1 MDELEILEE
10 RFRTHPSRHPSLTWD
25 EVASALDDPKLV
37 SLAYMEETGG
47 EPDAFAFEGGL
58 YMVDFSHESPKRRS
72 CCYDGKARMA
82 RKRNPPETS
91 AQELAEA
98 HGIALVSEEMYLA
111 LEEAEPL
118 DEKTTSWI
126 LTPDEIRGQG
136 GALFGSRRYGR
147 TFIYCN
153 GADSYYSSRG
163 FRACLRLG

>member
-10 RFRTHPSRHPSLTWD
+10 RFRAHPSRHPSLTWD
-25 EVASALDDPKLV
+25 EVVSALDAQKKV

-47 EPDAFAFEGGL
+47 EPDAFVFGGGL
-58 YMVDFSHESPKRRS
+58 YLVDFSHESPKRRS
-72 CCYDGKARMA
+72 CCYDGKARAA

-91 AQELAEA
+91 AQEIAEA
-98 HGIALVSEEMYLA
+98 HGLELVSEEMYLA
-111 LEEAEPL
+111 LEDIEPL

-126 LTPDEIRGQG
+126 LTPEGMRKQG

-147 TFIYCN
+147 VFIYCN

>member
-47 EPDAFAFEGGL
+47 EPDAFVFRGGL
-58 YMVDFSHESPKRRS
+58 YLVDFSHESPKRRS
-72 CCYDGKARMA
+72 CCYDGKARAA

-111 LEEAEPL
+111 LEDAEPL

>member
-47 EPDAFAFEGGL
+47 EPDAFVFGGGL
-58 YMVDFSHESPKRRS
+58 YLVDFSHESPKRRS
-72 CCYDGKARMA
+72 CCYDGKARAA

-111 LEEAEPL
+111 LEDAEPL
-118 DEKTTSWI
+118 DETTTSWI

-163 FRACLRLG
+163 FRACIKLG

>member
-10 RFRTHPSRHPSLTWD
+10 RFRAHPSRHPSLTWD
-25 EVASALDDPKLV
+25 EVVSALDAQKNA

-47 EPDAFAFEGGL
+47 EPDAFVFVGGL
-58 YMVDFSHESPKRRS
+58 YMVDFSHESPKSRS
-72 CCYDGKARMA
+72 CCYDGKARA
-82 RKRNPPETS
+82 ERKRNPPETS

-98 HGIALVSEEMYLA
+98 HGLALVSEEMYLS
-111 LEEAEPL
+111 LEDTEPL

-126 LTPDEIRGQG
+126 LTPEDMRGQG

-153 GADSYYSSRG
+153 GAGSYYSSRG
-163 FRACLRLG
+163 FRVCLRLG

>member
-10 RFRTHPSRHPSLTWD
+10 RFRAHPSRHPSLTWD

-47 EPDAFAFEGGL
+47 EPDAFVFGGGL
-58 YMVDFSHESPKRRS
+58 YLVDFSHESPKRRS
-72 CCYDGKARMA
+72 CCYDGKARAA

-111 LEEAEPL
+111 LEDAEPL

>member
-10 RFRTHPSRHPSLTWD
+10 RFRTHLSCHPSLTWD
-25 EVASALDDPKLV
+25 EGASALDDPKLV

-47 EPDAFAFEGGL
+47 EPDAFIFEGRL
-58 YMVDFSHESPKRRS
+58 YLVDFSHESPKRRS
-72 CCYDGKARMA
+72 CCYDGKARTA

-111 LEEAEPL
+111 LEDTEPL
-118 DEKTTSWI
+118 DEKTTSWV
-126 LTPDEIRGQG
+126 LTSEDMRGQG

>member
-1 MDELEILEE
+1 MDEREILEE

-47 EPDAFAFEGGL
+47 EPDAFVFGGGL
-58 YMVDFSHESPKRRS
+58 YLVDFSHESPKRRS
-72 CCYDGKARMA
+72 CCYDGKARAA

-111 LEEAEPL
+111 LEDAEPL

>member
-1 MDELEILEE
+1 
-10 RFRTHPSRHPSLTWD
+10 
-25 EVASALDDPKLV
+25 
-37 SLAYMEETGG
+37 MEETGG
-47 EPDAFAFEGGL
+47 EPDAFVFGGGL
-58 YMVDFSHESPKRRS
+58 YLVDFSHESPKRRS
-72 CCYDGKARMA
+72 CCYDGKARAA

-111 LEEAEPL
+111 LEDTEPL
-118 DEKTTSWI
+118 DEKTTSWV
-126 LTPDEIRGQG
+126 LTPKDMRGQG

-153 GADSYYSSRG
+153 GADSYYASRG

>member
-47 EPDAFAFEGGL
+47 EPDAFVFGGGL
-58 YMVDFSHESPKRRS
+58 YLVDFSHESPKRRS
-72 CCYDGKARMA
+72 CCYDGKARAA

-111 LEEAEPL
+111 LEDAEPL

>member
-10 RFRTHPSRHPSLTWD
+10 RFRTHSSRHPSLTWD
-25 EVASALDDPKLV
+25 AVASVLDDPKLV

-47 EPDAFAFEGGL
+47 EPDAFVFGGGL
-58 YMVDFSHESPKRRS
+58 YLVDFSHESPKRRS
-72 CCYDGKARMA
+72 CCYDGKARAA

-111 LEEAEPL
+111 LEDAEPL

-163 FRACLRLG
+163 FRACIKLG

>member
-25 EVASALDDPKLV
+25 AVASALDDPKLA

-47 EPDAFAFEGGL
+47 EPDAFVFEGRL
-58 YMVDFSHESPKRRS
+58 YMADFSSESPNRRS
-72 CCYDGKARMA
+72 LCYDGKARMA

-98 HGIALVSEEMYLA
+98 HGLALVSEEMYLA
-111 LEEAEPL
+111 LEDIEPL

-136 GALFGSRRYGR
+136 GTLFGSRRYGR

>member
-47 EPDAFAFEGGL
+47 EPDAFVFGGGL
-58 YMVDFSHESPKRRS
+58 YLVDFSHESPKRRS
-72 CCYDGKARMA
+72 CCYDGKARAA

>member
-10 RFRTHPSRHPSLTWD
+10 RFRTHSSRHPSLTWD
-25 EVASALDDPKLV
+25 AVASVLDDPKLV

-47 EPDAFAFEGGL
+47 EPDAFVFGGGL
-58 YMVDFSHESPKRRS
+58 YLVDFSHESPKRRS
-72 CCYDGKARMA
+72 CCYDGKARAA

-111 LEEAEPL
+111 LEDAEPL

>member
-25 EVASALDDPKLV
+25 EVVSALDAQKKV

-47 EPDAFAFEGGL
+47 EPDAFVFGGGL
-58 YMVDFSHESPKRRS
+58 YLVDFSHESPKRRS
-72 CCYDGKARMA
+72 CCYDGKARAA

-91 AQELAEA
+91 AQEIAEA
-98 HGIALVSEEMYLA
+98 HGLELVSEEMYLA
-111 LEEAEPL
+111 LEDIEPL

-126 LTPDEIRGQG
+126 LTPEGMRKQG

-147 TFIYCN
+147 VFIYCN

>member
-10 RFRTHPSRHPSLTWD
+10 RFRAHPSRHPSLTWD
-25 EVASALDDPKLV
+25 EVVSALDAQKKE

-47 EPDAFAFEGGL
+47 EPDAFVFEGRL
-58 YMVDFSHESPKRRS
+58 YMADFSSESPNRRS
-72 CCYDGKARMA
+72 LCYDGKARMA

-98 HGIALVSEEMYLA
+98 HGLALVSEEMYLA
-111 LEEAEPL
+111 LEDIEPL

-126 LTPDEIRGQG
+126 MTPQDMRGQG

-163 FRACLRLG
+163 FRACIKLG

>member
-47 EPDAFAFEGGL
+47 EPDAFVFGGGL
-58 YMVDFSHESPKRRS
+58 YLVDFSHESPKRRS
-72 CCYDGKARMA
+72 LCYDGKARTA

-98 HGIALVSEEMYLA
+98 HGLAFVSEEMYLA
-111 LEEAEPL
+111 LEDIEPL

-126 LTPDEIRGQG
+126 LTPEDMREQG

-153 GADSYYSSRG
+153 GADSYYASRG
-163 FRACLRLG
+163 FRACLKLG

>member
-1 MDELEILEE
+1 MDELEIMKE
-10 RFRTHPSRHPSLTWD
+10 RFCAHPSRHPSLSWG
-25 EVASALDDPKLV
+25 EVVSALDAQKKASLV
-37 SLAYMEETGG
+37 YMEETGG
-47 EPDAFAFEGGL
+47 EPDAFVFEGRL
-58 YMVDFSHESPKRRS
+58 YMADFSPESPKRRS
-72 CCYDGKARMA
+72 CCYDGKARAA

-91 AQELAEA
+91 AREIAEA
-98 HGIALVSEEMYLA
+98 HGLELVSEEMYLA

-126 LTPDEIRGQG
+126 LTPEGMRKQG

-153 GADSYYSSRG
+153 GADSYYASRG

>member
-10 RFRTHPSRHPSLTWD
+10 RFRAHPSRHPSLTWD
-25 EVASALDDPKLV
+25 EVVSALDAQKNA

-47 EPDAFAFEGGL
+47 APDAFVFVGGL

-72 CCYDGKARMA
+72 CCYDGKARA
-82 RKRNPPETS
+82 ERKRNPPETS

-98 HGIALVSEEMYLA
+98 HGLALVSEEMYLS
-111 LEEAEPL
+111 LEDTEPL

-126 LTPDEIRGQG
+126 LTPEDMRGQG

-153 GADSYYSSRG
+153 GAGSYYSSRG
-163 FRACLRLG
+163 FRVCLRLG

>member
-1 MDELEILEE
+1 MDELEILKE
-10 RFRTHPSRHPSLTWD
+10 RFCAHPSRHPSLSWG
-25 EVASALDDPKLV
+25 EAASALDEGKLA
-37 SLAYMEETGG
+37 SLVYMEATGG
-47 EPDAFAFEGGL
+47 EPDAFVFEGRL
-58 YMVDFSHESPKRRS
+58 YMADFSHESPKRRS
-72 CCYDGKARMA
+72 CCYDGKARAA

-98 HGIALVSEEMYLA
+98 HGLALVSEETYLA
-111 LEEAEPL
+111 LEETEPL

-126 LTPDEIRGQG
+126 LTPEGMRKQG

-147 TFIYCN
+147 AFIYCN

>member
-47 EPDAFAFEGGL
+47 EPDAFVFGGGL
-58 YMVDFSHESPKRRS
+58 YLVDFSHESPKRRS
-72 CCYDGKARMA
+72 CCYDGKARAA

-163 FRACLRLG
+163 FRAWLRLG

>member
-10 RFRTHPSRHPSLTWD
+10 RFRTHSSRHPSLTWD

-47 EPDAFAFEGGL
+47 EPDAFVFGGGL
-58 YMVDFSHESPKRRS
+58 YLVDFSHESPKRRS
-72 CCYDGKARMA
+72 CCYDGKARAA

-111 LEEAEPL
+111 LEDAEPL

-126 LTPDEIRGQG
+126 LTPEDMRGQG

>member
-10 RFRTHPSRHPSLTWD
+10 RFRTHSSRHPSLTWD
-25 EVASALDDPKLV
+25 EVASALDDPKLA

-47 EPDAFAFEGGL
+47 EPDAFVFGGGL

-72 CCYDGKARMA
+72 CCYDGKARTA
-82 RKRNPPETS
+82 RKRNPPEMS
-91 AQELAEA
+91 AQELAEE

-111 LEEAEPL
+111 LEDTEPL

-126 LTPDEIRGQG
+126 LTPKDMRGQG

>member
-1 MDELEILEE
+1 MDELEILKE
-10 RFRTHPSRHPSLTWD
+10 RFCAHPSRHPSLTWD

-47 EPDAFAFEGGL
+47 EPDAFVFEGGF

-72 CCYDGKARMA
+72 CCYDGKARTA

-98 HGIALVSEEMYLA
+98 HGLALVSEEMYLA
-111 LEEAEPL
+111 LEDAEPL

-126 LTPDEIRGQG
+126 LTPEEIRGQG